1 MERSHRQ
8 LRTRLADGLRRD
20 NADSFAD
27 IDRCAARQIAPVAG
41 RADAVFAFAC
51 QYRTDFDLFDAGF
64 FNFVHVVFV
73 NQLAFR
79 NQNFAVF
86 RIEDVFLR
94 RTAEDA
100 LADGGDNVAAV
111 NDRTDDNAAFGAA
124 VGFGND
130 DVLRHVNQTAG
141 QVTGVRGLQRR
152 IGQTFARTVRRA
164 EVLGHR
170 QAFFKV

>member
-1 MERSHRQ
+1 M
-8 LRTRLADGLRRD
+8 
-20 NADSFAD
+20 
-27 IDRCAARQIAPVAG
+27 
-41 RADAVFAFAC
+41 FAFAC

-64 FNFVHVVFV
+64 FNLINIVFV

-86 RIEDVFLR
+86 RIEDIFLR

-141 QVTGVRGLQRR
+141 QITGVRGLQRR
-152 IGQTFARTVRRA
+152 IGQTFARTMRRA